1 VFGASRELG
10 GMLDGSRDREDP
22 GRWER
27 SSRASASGTSNTGE
41 QHRAAASCASNTGEW
56 HSSVVEA
63 GGECEELQGMR
74 EITGEEEGAQVRGA
88 SAQEGEQWLETR
100 QHDEDSTDVSWGTRM
115 RAGQ

>member
-1 VFGASRELG
+1 MG
-10 GMLDGSRDREDP
+10 
-22 GRWER
+22 ER

-41 QHRAAASCASNTGEW
+41 QHRAAASYASSTSEW

-63 GGECEELQGMR
+63 GGECEELQGMM
-74 EITGEEEGAQVRGA
+74 EITGEEEGAHARGA

-100 QHDEDSTDVSWGTRM
+100 QHDEDSTDVSWGTRT